1 MSSEDCVGIKKYK
14 EIDGDGNGVVVLA
27 FEEGRT
33 PGAEAQREQGL
44 WYAQRTE
51 RKLGML
57 KMWREMQ
64 RLARDESGKVVSE
77 HRIQGLLG
85 FIEEP

>member
-33 PGAEAQREQGL
+33 PGAEAQRE
-44 WYAQRTE
+44 
-51 RKLGML
+51 
-57 KMWREMQ
+57 
-64 RLARDESGKVVSE
+64 
-77 HRIQGLLG
+77 
-85 FIEEP
+85 

>member
-33 PGAEAQREQGL
+33 PAAEAQRE
-44 WYAQRTE
+44 
-51 RKLGML
+51 
-57 KMWREMQ
+57 
-64 RLARDESGKVVSE
+64 
-77 HRIQGLLG
+77 
-85 FIEEP
+85 